1 MEDVNCDLLSEVMTE
16 GIPNRGIQYLNMAPA
31 HSVAVIDL
39 MGIASGHLEVLS
51 TMVKRYEKPLDSGNG
66 PTKSTFM

>member
-1 MEDVNCDLLSEVMTE
+1 MEDINCDPLSEVMTE

-51 TMVKRYEKPLDSGNG
+51 TMVKR
-66 PTKSTFM
+66 